1 MQFFSKKIS
10 QVYLT
15 LFVGAFITLTGNFT
29 FFEKIMKIYPF
40 ADNWLFVISLYL
52 FLFSFLA
59 SILLL
64 IFFKCTVK
72 PFLIFLLLL
81 SSVLTYSTHNYG
93 IVFDHNMITNT
104 FETDASELGD
114 LMSIL
119 FILYLLFL
127 HKKNVFVLEFLKFLT
142 PGVGLAM
149 GHRPMADGP

>member
-15 LFVGAFITLTGNFT
+15 LFVGAVITLTGNFT
-29 FFEKIMKIYPF
+29 FFEKIMMIYPF

-64 IFFKCTVK
+64 ICFKWTVK

-114 LMSIL
+114 LKSIQ
-119 FILYLLFL
+119 FL
-127 HKKNVFVLEFLKFLT
+127 SLIHI
-142 PGVGLAM
+142 
-149 GHRPMADGP
+149 